1 MLVCIKYIDVPFYA
15 HAFPE
20 SPVYTDDSVIVG
32 KILME
37 PL

>member
-1 MLVCIKYIDVPFYA
+1 MLVFIKYIDVPFYA

-20 SPVYTDDSVIVG
+20 SLVYTDDSVSVG